1 MILRRDE
8 KKRTWFWARKEGDD
22 LDEAEDEIE
31 RARLARR
38 PGVPEGREVRTA
50 IGTKV
55 RKRWS
60 LRFVWWLF
68 GLSRRLMVDAGVGLL
83 VGLAAMMIVRG
94 WRGDMGRLVKQRLR
108 GLLEAA

>member
-8 KKRTWFWARKEGDD
+8 RKRTWFWTSREEDD

-31 RARLARR
+31 KARLAS
-38 PGVPEGREVRTA
+38 GANSVGGREVRTA

-60 LRFVWWLF
+60 LRFVWWLL
-68 GLSRRLMVDAGVGLL
+68 GLTRRLAVDMSVGLL

-94 WRGDMGRLVKQRLR
+94 WRGDMGRRVKARLR
-108 GLLEAA
+108 GLLEGA